1 MNRLALFA
9 CLQVICLAH
18 SAATKS
24 ILQEIEYAAEV
35 EATDDQMIE
44 NSYEAHPQGE
54 PVAYFGDANGYTNF
68 ESSINDQ
75 EMLFTNDLGLNVQI
89 KAGTTPQASSISVT
103 GTISHVITD
112 SERQLFGI
120 ADAPLKNAVG
130 KYFGKNPNDAYVR
143 SPTPW
148 NDLYKTYG
156 WQQVTT
162 VLTVTSATIIGVS
175 SQPSIV
181 DQKTLTNNSPYSA
194 TFNAA
199 IQDSVTSTVETSW
212 SQTFGIN
219 FEQTFKYEV
228 GFLGTGGGGETKFGF
243 NAQFGSGGS
252 QSTAITVGSSSSVEV
267 VLGPKQAV
275 EAVLTATRSVMKARI
290 TYTATL
296 TGLAAVNYN
305 PTFKDHHFWA
315 LDIGGVMRAAGL
327 SNSRQITEDI
337 NIGYSSNGKVLLQKP
352 VALKKLH

>member
-1 MNRLALFA
+1 MLNGLGLFA
-9 CLQVICLAH
+9 CIQVICLAH
-18 SAATKS
+18 SAAAKS
-24 ILQEIEYAAEV
+24 ISQEIEYVKV
-35 EATDDQMIE
+35 EAADDQTEE
-44 NSYEAHPQGE
+44 NSYEPYLQGA
-54 PVAYFGDANGYTNF
+54 PVAYFGDANGYTNY

-75 EMLFTNDLGLNVQI
+75 EMVFTNDLGLNVQI
-89 KAGTTPQASSISVT
+89 KAGTTPQS
-103 GTISHVITD
+103 
-112 SERQLFGI
+112 
-120 ADAPLKNAVG
+120 LKHQCYGNHFALG

-199 IQDSVTSTVETSW
+199 IQDSVTNTVGTSW
-212 SQTFGIN
+212 SQTFGIS

-243 NAQFGSGGS
+243 SAQFGSGGS
-252 QSTAITVGSSSSVEV
+252 QSTAIMVGSSSSVSV

-337 NIGYSSNGKVLLQKP
+337 DIGYCSNGKVLLQKP
-352 VALKKLH
+352 VALKNLHYN